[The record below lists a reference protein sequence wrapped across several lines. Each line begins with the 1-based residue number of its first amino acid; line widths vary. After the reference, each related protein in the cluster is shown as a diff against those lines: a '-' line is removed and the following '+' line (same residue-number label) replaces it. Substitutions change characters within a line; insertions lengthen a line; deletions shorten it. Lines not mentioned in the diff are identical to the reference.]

1 MQEIQIPSAIEAFV
15 SFLEIIAVPVAMYVI
30 NKINQSSS
38 KIDRIEAILI
48 GVDGKNGLRSRIR
61 RLEVKVDALTLAQ
74 GRRHGEPIIIADSSE
89 DETD

>member
-1 MQEIQIPSAIEAFV
+1 MSDTFNTFISLV
-15 SFLEIIAVPVAMYVI
+15 EIIAIPLGAYVI

-61 RLEVKVDALTLAQ
+61 RLEVKVDGLTIAQ
-74 GRRHGEPIIIADSSE
+74 GRRHGESITIIE
-89 DETD
+89 DDHETD